1 MGKSASGLLKLFIN
15 CKKEDVPS
23 LTPISGLKLKQLT
36 IRDPEGPK
44 HANIKPSMIAMI
56 FS

>member
-15 CKKEDVPS
+15 GKKEYVTP
-23 LTPISGLKLKQLT
+23 LTPISGLKLKQHT
-36 IRDPEGPK
+36 IRNPEEPK
-44 HANIKPSMIAMI
+44 HANIKPSMIAII